1 MKLLRKLKIILNRA
15 HVKWQRKFQRKQKKL
30 LSKQGNEIMNNNEDK
45 IINKD
50 KIIIDGEG
58 KILNASEAT
67 VIDRNK
73 ATVLKEKNFNG
84 GRIVYYILGLLEV
97 ILGFRLVFKLLGA
110 NPGSGFVSFIY
121 SISEIF
127 LVPFNAIFRSASTR
141 GIETEALLEPSTIIA
156 MVVYALIAWGIVK
169 LMAIMMGRNDS
180 EM

>member
-1 MKLLRKLKIILNRA
+1 
-15 HVKWQRKFQRKQKKL
+15 
-30 LSKQGNEIMNNNEDK
+30 MNNNEDK

-97 ILGFRLVFKLLGA
+97 MLGFRLVFKLLGA
-110 NPGSGFVSFIY
+110 NPGSGFVSFISVSY
-121 SISEIF
+121 THLRAHETRHD
-127 LVPFNAIFRSASTR
+127 LVCRL
-141 GIETEALLEPSTIIA
+141 LLEKKKKKTTYNA
-156 MVVYALIAWGIVK
+156 
-169 LMAIMMGRNDS
+169 
-180 EM
+180 

>member
-1 MKLLRKLKIILNRA
+1 
-15 HVKWQRKFQRKQKKL
+15 
-30 LSKQGNEIMNNNEDK
+30 MNNNEDK

-97 ILGFRLVFKLLGA
+97 LLGFRLVFKLSL
-110 NPGSGFVSFIY
+110 IH
-121 SISEIF
+121 ISE
-127 LVPFNAIFRSASTR
+127 PTR
-141 GIETEALLEPSTIIA
+141 LGMIS
-156 MVVYALIAWGIVK
+156 YAVFCLTK
-169 LMAIMMGRNDS
+169 KKKNTT
-180 EM
+180 

>member
-1 MKLLRKLKIILNRA
+1 
-15 HVKWQRKFQRKQKKL
+15 
-30 LSKQGNEIMNNNEDK
+30 MNNNEDK

-97 ILGFRLVFKLLGA
+97 MLGFRLVFKLLGA